1 MSHPIVVEGVSKQF
15 RLQADRPTSVK
26 EFFTRTGRDKSET
39 HFWALRDVSIEIPEG
54 SMYALIGHN
63 GCGKSTLLR
72 CIAGIYRPD
81 EGKVTV
87 SGRISTL
94 LELGAG
100 FHPDL
105 SGREN
110 VYLNATILGMTKKE
124 IDAAFDEIVDFA
136 GDKIGQF
143 IDSPVKVY
151 STGMYVRLGFSV
163 AVHVRPEIL
172 IIDEVIAV
180 GDEQFQR
187 QCFDHLYKLR
197 KEGTT
202 IVVVTHGMATV
213 QNMCDKAAWL
223 DHGVL
228 QDEGD
233 APGIA
238 LGYLRRVNQ
247 AEADK
252 RDLENAEAAAAE
264 AAAGP
269 ELVDLDLVDG
279 EAPAAPVVRKRPRIT
294 TLGEHWGG
302 GEVTITSVDLLD
314 EHDEVLTVVG
324 ERAPLRIRI
333 GYRSDGV
340 YHEPN
345 FGIAIHNESGLHVT
359 GTSTRLSQRSP
370 ATVSGEGFVEYI
382 TERLPLL
389 AGNYEISIA
398 IEDQYSQHTFD
409 RYDRGWELRVRH
421 DGEQAVQG
429 LVDIGGDWITE
440 SSSDA

>member
-1 MSHPIVVEGVSKQF
+1 MSHPIVVDGVSKRF

-26 EFFTRTGRDKSET
+26 EFFTRRDRDKAET
-39 HFWALRDVSIEIPEG
+39 HFWALDDVSLEIPEG

-81 EGKVTV
+81 RGKVSV

-110 VYLNATILGMTKKE
+110 VYLNATILGMTKRE
-124 IDAAFDEIVDFA
+124 IDLAFDEIVGFA

-197 KEGTT
+197 KDGTT
-202 IVVVTHGMATV
+202 IVVVTHGLGIV
-213 QNMCDKAAWL
+213 QTMCDGAAWL

-228 QDEGD
+228 QESGD
-233 APGIA
+233 APA
-238 LGYLRRVNQ
+238 VARSYLQRVNQ
-247 AEADK
+247 AEAEAD
-252 RDLENAEAAAAE
+252 AEH
-264 AAAGP
+264 
-269 ELVDLDLVDG
+269 
-279 EAPAAPVVRKRPRIT
+279 AAPVLVDAAGNPLTSTDPAEPVASRPRISPD
-294 TLGEHWGG
+294 GEHWGG
-302 GEVTITSVDLLD
+302 GEVRITAVEFLGPDD
-314 EHDEVLTVVG
+314 TPVTAIG
-324 ERAPLRIRI
+324 ERSPLRIRVS
-333 GYRSDGV
+333 YDTDETV
-340 YHEPN
+340 VEPT

-359 GTSTRLSQRSP
+359 GTNTRLSGRSTGTINGP
-370 ATVSGEGFVEYI
+370 GRVEY
-382 TERLPLL
+382 TTDRLPLL
-389 AGNYEISIA
+389 AGVYEISVA
-398 IEDQYSQHTFD
+398 IEDQFSQHTFD
-409 RYDRGWELRVRH
+409 RYDRSWQLRVRH

-429 LVDIGGDWITE
+429 MVDIGGDWRTAA
-440 SSSDA
+440 DHA